1 MATSVE
7 SRLQA
12 KAVMPSLT
20 VDDLQKS
27 IKFFEGL
34 GFGVEDRWED
44 NGVLMGVMLRAGEA
58 RFGLSQDDWKKG
70 RDRQKGQGL
79 RIFIGTTQNIDQI
92 AADAKKAGIAL
103 VAEPHDTEWGSR
115 AFEVAEPSGFK
126 ITISSDT

>member
-58 RFGLSQDDWKKG
+58 RFGLSQDD
-70 RDRQKGQGL
+70 
-79 RIFIGTTQNIDQI
+79 
-92 AADAKKAGIAL
+92 
-103 VAEPHDTEWGSR
+103 
-115 AFEVAEPSGFK
+115 
-126 ITISSDT
+126 